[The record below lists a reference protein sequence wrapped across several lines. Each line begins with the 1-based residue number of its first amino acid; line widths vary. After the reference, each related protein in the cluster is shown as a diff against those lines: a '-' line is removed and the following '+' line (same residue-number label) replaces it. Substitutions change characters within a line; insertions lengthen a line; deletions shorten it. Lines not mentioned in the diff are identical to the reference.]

1 MMRNGRFREDAARSV
16 ERRRREDE
24 APRLLDQVPQLKT
37 LRLEMEERRGDT
49 RLEETKHIR
58 IVMVDRASSVFLVP
72 CGDTACKDGEH
83 ELTYGMLR
91 ELRGSSAEFSLE
103 DDCRGSVGSASCSR
117 TVRVLAK
124 ATYAK
129 S

>member
-49 RLEETKHIR
+49 RLEETKHVRNAPRTARQQRR
-58 IVMVDRASSVFLVP
+58 I
-72 CGDTACKDGEH
+72 
-83 ELTYGMLR
+83 
-91 ELRGSSAEFSLE
+91 
-103 DDCRGSVGSASCSR
+103 
-117 TVRVLAK
+117 LARR
-124 ATYAK
+124 
-129 S
+129 